1 MASVD
6 DIWLVDFGE
15 PFPAEP
21 SEHRPAVVV
30 GPPSSFGLEFPT
42 VFLVPLTTTRRGLS
56 LHVGVEATAATG
68 LDQSSYAQCEQL
80 RSVGRRRLIH
90 RLGQIDPATS
100 RSIDDV
106 VRILLD
112 H

>member
-6 DIWLVDFGE
+6 DIWLADFGE

-21 SEHRPAVVV
+21 AEHRPAVVV
-30 GPPSSFGLEFPT
+30 GPAPSFGHEFPT

-56 LHVGVEATAATG
+56 LHVEVEATEATG
-68 LDQSSYAQCEQL
+68 LAQPSYAQCEQL
-80 RSVGRRRLIH
+80 RSVGRQRLVH
-90 RLGQIDPATS
+90 RLGQIDTATS
-100 RSIDDV
+100 RSIADV
-106 VRILLD
+106 IRILLD